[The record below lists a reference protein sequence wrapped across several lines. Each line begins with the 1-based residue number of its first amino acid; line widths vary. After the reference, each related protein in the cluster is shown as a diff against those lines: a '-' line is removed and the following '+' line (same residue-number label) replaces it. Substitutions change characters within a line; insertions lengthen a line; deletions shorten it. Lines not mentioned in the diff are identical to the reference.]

1 MNECEERATH
11 ILGTRETALFIVHLE
26 ERIAELEA
34 QVAAFRA
41 FVRADDV
48 WLDSFFCGTCD
59 YDLDANDVK
68 YAARRAVEPFMGG
81 A

>member
-1 MNECEERATH
+1 MNEREERATH

-48 WLDSFFCGTCD
+48 WWDSLECRNCD
-59 YDLDANDVK
+59 YDIDASDVK
-68 YAARRAVEPFMGG
+68 YAAREAVEPFMGE